1 MRKIEELLN
10 EIKALS
16 GTDKPKE
23 LERMNALAVEIKALM
38 TDEDKPLVKEF
49 MDEWVCEM
57 EADVADIRSQI
68 AKEDYK
74 LLPLAYI
81 AKNYFGKSASWLS
94 QRINGSKV
102 RGKSYTL
109 NQEQKLV
116 FNKALK
122 EIGNRIGSLSIA

>member
-16 GTDKPKE
+16 GTDKPEE
-23 LERMNALAVEIKALM
+23 LERMNVLTVEIKALM
-38 TDEDKPLVKEF
+38 TDEDKPMVKEF
-49 MDEWVCEM
+49 MDGWLCEM